1 MITAAGLDAL
11 TTPEASAITIG
22 TFDGVHVGHRA
33 LIAYTKEEAARRGLA
48 SAVVTWDRHPAAT
61 LRPDAVPPLLSTP
74 ERKVELIQEL
84 GVDILLVLPFDR
96 SLSKWPPERFVQDV
110 LVTGLAARAVYVGR
124 GWRFG
129 HRASGD
135 VDTLTELGATLG
147 FDAEGVSLATVG
159 GEAVSSS
166 RVRACIAEGDM
177 TMARSLLGR
186 PFELEGRVVEGDD
199 RGASL
204 GYPTA
209 NVTLDPS
216 LASPPRGIYAGR
228 ARVDGRIYP
237 AAISLGVKPTFGGDP
252 ERSPL
257 VLEAYLLDYQGDLY
271 GVDLRIE
278 FLERL
283 RDELKFDSVPELVAQ
298 MDEDVADTRR
308 LQDRP
313 GGP

>member
-1 MITAAGLDAL
+1 VITAVGLDAL
-11 TTPEASAITIG
+11 TTPEGSAVTIG

-33 LIAYTKEEAARRGLA
+33 LIARTKEEAARRGLA
-48 SAVVTWDRHPAAT
+48 SAVVTWDRHPAET

-74 ERKVELIQEL
+74 ERKVELIEEL

-96 SLSKWPPERFVQDV
+96 SLSQWPPERFVQEV
-110 LVTGLAARAVYVGR
+110 LVNGLAARAVYVGQ

-129 HRASGD
+129 HRARGD
-135 VDTLTELGATLG
+135 VETLTELGAVLG
-147 FDAEGVSLATVG
+147 FDAEGMPLATVAD
-159 GEAVSSS
+159 EAVSSS
-166 RVRACIAEGDM
+166 RVRSCIAEGDM
-177 TMARSLLGR
+177 TTARTLLGR

-216 LASPPRGIYAGR
+216 LATPPRGIYAGR
-228 ARVDGRIYP
+228 ARVEGRIYP

-257 VLEAYLLDYQGDLY
+257 VLEAHLLDYEGDLY
-271 GVDLRIE
+271 ETDLRIE

-283 RDELKFDSVPELVAQ
+283 RDELKFHSVPELVAQ
-298 MDEDVADTRR
+298 MEKDVADTRR

>member
-1 MITAAGLDAL
+1 VITAVGLDAL
-11 TTPEASAITIG
+11 TAPAGSAITIG

-33 LIAYTKEEAARRGLA
+33 LIARTKEEAARRGIA

-74 ERKVELIQEL
+74 ERKVELIEEL

-96 SLSKWPPERFVQDV
+96 SLSQWPPERFVQDV
-110 LVTGLAARAVYVGR
+110 LVSGLAARAVYVGQ

-135 VDTLTELGATLG
+135 VDTLTNLGATLG
-147 FDAEGVSLATVG
+147 FDAQGVSLTTVG

-166 RVRACIAEGDM
+166 RVRACIVEGDM
-177 TMARSLLGR
+177 TVARSLLGR

-216 LASPPRGIYAGR
+216 LATPPRGIYAGR
-228 ARVDGRIYP
+228 ARVEGRIYP

-257 VLEAYLLDYQGDLY
+257 VLEAYLLDYEGDLY
-271 GVDLRIE
+271 GADLRIE

-283 RDELKFDSVPELVAQ
+283 RDELKFDTVAELVAQ

>member
-1 MITAAGLDAL
+1 M
-11 TTPEASAITIG
+11 
-22 TFDGVHVGHRA
+22 
-33 LIAYTKEEAARRGLA
+33 
-48 SAVVTWDRHPAAT
+48 
-61 LRPDAVPPLLSTP
+61 
-74 ERKVELIQEL
+74 
-84 GVDILLVLPFDR
+84 
-96 SLSKWPPERFVQDV
+96 
-110 LVTGLAARAVYVGR
+110 
-124 GWRFG
+124 
-129 HRASGD
+129 
-135 VDTLTELGATLG
+135 
-147 FDAEGVSLATVG
+147 
-159 GEAVSSS
+159 
-166 RVRACIAEGDM
+166 
-177 TMARSLLGR
+177 
-186 PFELEGRVVEGDD
+186 EGDD

-216 LASPPRGIYAGR
+216 LASPPRWIYAGR
-228 ARVDGRIYP
+228 ARVDGRSYP